1 MTQLEIMIDMQSKG
15 YNVVTCPTEC
25 GAVLLID
32 KDEVDENNGKTT
44 CEYCEFTSINSDFT
58 DLVY

>member
-1 MTQLEIMIDMQSKG
+1 MTQLEIMIDMQNKG

-25 GAVLLID
+25 GAVLLVLRGDTNEKI
-32 KDEVDENNGKTT
+32 T
-44 CEYCEFTSINSDFT
+44 CEYCEFTSIPNDFA

>member
-1 MTQLEIMIDMQSKG
+1 MTQLEIMIDMQNKG

-25 GAVLLID
+25 GAVLLVLRGD
-32 KDEVDENNGKTT
+32 VDEKIT
-44 CEYCEFTSINSDFT
+44 CEYCEFTSIPNDFS

>member
-1 MTQLEIMIDMQSKG
+1 MTQLEIMIDMQNKG

-25 GAVLLID
+25 GAILLID
-32 KDEVDENNGKTT
+32 KDEVGENNGKIT
-44 CEYCEFTSINSDFT
+44 CEYCEFTSHSGDFA

>member
-32 KDEVDENNGKTT
+32 KDEVDENNGEIT
-44 CEYCEFTSINSDFT
+44 CEHCEFSSDNCDFP

>member
-1 MTQLEIMIDMQSKG
+1 MTQLEIMIDMQNKG

-25 GAVLLID
+25 GAVLLVLRDDTNEKI
-32 KDEVDENNGKTT
+32 T
-44 CEYCEFTSINSDFT
+44 CEYCEFTSIPNDFS

>member
-1 MTQLEIMIDMQSKG
+1 MTQLEIMIDMQNKG

-25 GAVLLID
+25 GAVLLVCKGDVD
-32 KDEVDENNGKTT
+32 KKIT
-44 CEYCEFTSINSDFT
+44 CEYCEFTSIPNDFS

>member
-1 MTQLEIMIDMQSKG
+1 MTQLEIMIDMQNKG

-25 GAVLLID
+25 GAVLLVLRDDANEKI
-32 KDEVDENNGKTT
+32 T
-44 CEYCEFTSINSDFT
+44 CEYCEFTSIPNDFA